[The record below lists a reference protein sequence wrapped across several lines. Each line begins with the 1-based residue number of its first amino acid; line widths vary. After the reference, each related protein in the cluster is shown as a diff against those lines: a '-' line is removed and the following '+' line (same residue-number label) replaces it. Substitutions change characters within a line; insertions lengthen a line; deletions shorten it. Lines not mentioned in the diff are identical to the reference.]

1 MQQSCLTKLKD
12 YKMARITSDAAVT
25 AIGNR
30 YEMILVAARRAREL
44 GRGDMPRVSKVS
56 SHAVT
61 ALREIEQGFVDRS
74 WLYKPQDIASKS
86 HHRKY

>member
-1 MQQSCLTKLKD
+1 
-12 YKMARITSDAAVT
+12 MARITSQAAVSM
-25 AIGNR
+25 IGNR
-30 YEMILVAARRAREL
+30 YEMVLIAARRAREL
-44 GRGDMPRVSKVS
+44 ARGDAPRVTKVS

-74 WLYKPQDIASKS
+74 WLYKPQDVVSRS

>member
-1 MQQSCLTKLKD
+1 
-12 YKMARITSDAAVT
+12 MARITSQEAVSM
-25 AIGNR
+25 IGNR
-30 YEMILVAARRAREL
+30 YEMVLIAARRAREL
-44 GRGDMPRVSKVS
+44 ARGDAPKVTKVS

-74 WLYKPQDIASKS
+74 WLYKPQDVVSRS